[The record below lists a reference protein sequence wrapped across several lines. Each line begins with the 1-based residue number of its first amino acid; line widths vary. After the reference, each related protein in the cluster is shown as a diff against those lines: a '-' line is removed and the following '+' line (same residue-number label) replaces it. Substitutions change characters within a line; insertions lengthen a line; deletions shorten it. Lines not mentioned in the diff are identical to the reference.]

1 MATKVKK
8 SGARY
13 ALLLYRRTMDR
24 VWKNTLVL
32 GVILL
37 ALWYLP
43 LLPDRSLGWI
53 SSKDLLLA
61 GAIVVLA
68 LCAFAFLGRSMVYV
82 QAMYDHL
89 RLVTPF
95 LRLNVSYRRITSTHP
110 VMIQQ
115 LFPPQAS
122 GWAQRR
128 FLEPFYGKTAI
139 LIELS
144 GYPLNP
150 TLLKLFLPAQMF
162 SPRST
167 GLVILV
173 SDWMQFSTE
182 FDTLVGN
189 WLQSQKNRPQN
200 PGSFRMR

>member
-24 VWKNTLVL
+24 IWKNTLVL
-32 GVILL
+32 GAILM
-37 ALWYLP
+37 ALWFLP

-68 LCAFAFLGRSMVYV
+68 LCAFAFLGRSMTYV
-82 QAMYDHL
+82 QPMYDHL

-110 VMIQQ
+110 VMMQQ

-128 FLEPFYGKTAI
+128 FLEPFYGRTAI
-139 LIELS
+139 LIELA

-167 GLVILV
+167 GLLILV

-182 FDTLVGN
+182 FDTLLGN

-200 PGSFRMR
+200 PGGFRLR